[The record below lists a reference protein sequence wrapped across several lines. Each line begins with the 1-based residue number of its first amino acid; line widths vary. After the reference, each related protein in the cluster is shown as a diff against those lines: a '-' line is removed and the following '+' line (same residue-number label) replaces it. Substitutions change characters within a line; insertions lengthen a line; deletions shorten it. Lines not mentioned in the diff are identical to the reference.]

1 LGHVAYVDLTKPL
14 WESESTYWYIGQCP
28 LSGQELRL
36 PRTLQIEHLAQQW
49 MTEMATDA
57 QFQQEGKMYGLLLA
71 KSVTG
76 EIHTLKAFSGLWQGQ
91 STVAGWVPPLPGRE
105 TLGIAEIDTI
115 QKLSALRDQ
124 ISIAKNSPIH
134 QEYAALLAESQQQRD
149 QLNTELQERRSYRQQ
164 QRNVAQLPTDLVAIE
179 QASKADSRRK
189 RECKERWHSRLEPL
203 KLEVDR
209 LNTEIRHLK
218 QQRQTLSQTL
228 QTQLHQATIITNF
241 AGETK
246 SLQNIRPTGLPTGSG
261 ECCAPKLLHYAAS
274 NQLIPL
280 AMAEFWWG
288 EAVGDKQPG
297 VFYAACAD
305 RCQPL
310 MGFMLSGLAAEVQR
324 RIPIK
329 KLEII
334 YEDHDM
340 VAIDKPHNLL
350 SVPGRYGQPNAQQS
364 LEQQLATKLYPAH
377 RLDQD
382 TSGVL
387 LFAKNLAT
395 YHWVAKQFVERRVQ
409 KIYQAVLVGS
419 VLVDE
424 GVIEL
429 PLAADLDQRPRQK
442 VDREFGKPC
451 VTEFRV
457 MQRQENLTWVELR
470 PLTGRTHQLRVHM
483 AIGLQAA
490 ILGDRLYGNNGI
502 IDGITTQSG
511 TKNSRK
517 DPHPPTPSPKPG
529 EGEPECKA
537 ENRLYLHAQTLI
549 LPRRDAENAEVRIVS
564 QSDLHSTRQVTF

>member
-1 LGHVAYVDLTKPL
+1 MKQADLVSSIVTNQNLMKP
-14 WESESTYWYIGQCP
+14 ESTYWYVGNCP

-36 PRTLQIEHLAQQW
+36 PRTQAIEHLAQQW
-49 MTEMATDA
+49 MTEMAIDE

-71 KSVTG
+71 ESVTG
-76 EIHTLKAFSGLWQGQ
+76 EIYTLKAFSGLWQGQ
-91 STVAGWVPPLPGRE
+91 TAVAGWVPPLPGRD
-105 TLGIAEIDTI
+105 TLGVAEIDTI

-124 ISIAKNSPIH
+124 ISIAQNSPIH

-149 QLNTELQERRSYRQQ
+149 RLNTELQERRRDRQL
-164 QRNVAQLPTDLVAIE
+164 QRNAAQLPEDLAVIE

-189 RECKERWHSRLEPL
+189 RELKEHWHSRLEPV

-209 LNTEIRHLK
+209 LNAEIRDLK

-228 QTQLHQATIITNF
+228 QSQLHRITTITNF

-246 SLQNIRPTGLPTGSG
+246 SLQTLRPAGLPTGSG

-274 NQLIPL
+274 NQLTPL

-288 EAVGDKQPG
+288 AVVGGKQPG
-297 VFYAACAD
+297 VFYGACAD

-324 RIPIK
+324 RIPTE

-334 YEDHDM
+334 YEDQDL

-350 SVPGRYGQPNAQQS
+350 SVPGRYGQPNAQQL

-387 LFAKNLAT
+387 LFAKNLAA
-395 YHWVAKQFVERRVQ
+395 YHWVAQQFEERRVQ
-409 KIYQAVLVGS
+409 KVYQAVLVGN

-429 PLAADLDQRPRQK
+429 PLSADLEHRPRQK

-457 MQRQENLTWVELR
+457 IQRQDNLTWLELR

-483 AIGLQAA
+483 AIGLHAP
-490 ILGDRLYGNNGI
+490 ILGDRLYGN
-502 IDGITTQSG
+502 
-511 TKNSRK
+511 
-517 DPHPPTPSPKPG
+517 G
-529 EGEPECKA
+529 E
-537 ENRLYLHAQTLI
+537 NDDRLYLHAQKLTL
-549 LPRRDAENAEVRIVS
+549 PMENQCPEIIIVS
-564 QSDLHSTRQVTF
+564 NTSIIKSHIQQ

>member
-1 LGHVAYVDLTKPL
+1 MKP
-14 WESESTYWYIGQCP
+14 EPTYWYVGNCP

-36 PRTLQIEHLAQQW
+36 PRTQAIEQLAQQW
-49 MTEMATDA
+49 MTEMATDE

-76 EIHTLKAFSGLWQGQ
+76 EIHTLRAFSGLWQGQ
-91 STVAGWVPPLPGRE
+91 STVDGWVPPLPGRD

-124 ISIAKNSPIH
+124 ISIAQDSPVH
-134 QEYAALLAESQQQRD
+134 QEYAALLAKSQQQRD
-149 QLNTELQERRSYRQQ
+149 RLNTELQEHRSDRQL
-164 QRNVAQLPTDLVAIE
+164 QRNIAQLPEDLAAIE

-189 RECKERWHSRLEPL
+189 RELKEHWHSRLEPV

-209 LNTEIRHLK
+209 LNTEIRDLK

-228 QTQLHQATIITNF
+228 QSQLHQITTITNF

-246 SLQNIRPTGLPTGSG
+246 SLQTLRPTGLPTGSG

-274 NQLIPL
+274 NQLTPL

-288 EAVGDKQPG
+288 AAVGDKQPG
-297 VFYAACAD
+297 VFYGACAD

-324 RIPIK
+324 RIPTEQ
-329 KLEII
+329 LEII
-334 YEDHDM
+334 YEDQDL
-340 VAIDKPHNLL
+340 VAIDKPPNLL
-350 SVPGRYGQPNAQQS
+350 SVPGRYGQPNAQQL
-364 LEQQLATKLYPAH
+364 LEQQLVTKLYPAH

-387 LFAKNLAT
+387 LFAKNLTT
-395 YHWVAKQFVERRVQ
+395 YHWVAKQFAERQVQ
-409 KIYQAVLVGS
+409 KIYQAVLVGN
-419 VLVDE
+419 VLVEE

-429 PLAADLDQRPRQK
+429 PLSADLENRPRQK

-457 MQRQENLTWVELR
+457 IKRQDDLTWVELR
-470 PLTGRTHQLRVHM
+470 PLTGRTHQLRLHT
-483 AIGLQAA
+483 AIGLQAP
-490 ILGDRLYGNNGI
+490 ILGDRLYSSKENVNNNLHTRLHLHAKELIILSGNVN
-502 IDGITTQSG
+502 DLSKPSVNLVIT
-511 TKNSRK
+511 SRK
-517 DPHPPTPSPKPG
+517 KQQFFAD
-529 EGEPECKA
+529 
-537 ENRLYLHAQTLI
+537 I
-549 LPRRDAENAEVRIVS
+549 
-564 QSDLHSTRQVTF
+564 